1 MFLKILLQGLDPNL
15 SGYEAAL
22 TLYEREAGPQPEKVC
37 HFVFL
42 EHVLLE
48 EFEEKK
54 DIEKYLKEYSHF
66 SLLWGTV
73 LHTVDDVL
81 CNSNENQCP

>member
-15 SGYEAAL
+15 SGYKATL
-22 TLYEREAGPQPEKVC
+22 TLYEREAGLQPEKVC

-42 EHVLLE
+42 EHMLLE
-48 EFEEKK
+48 EFGKK
-54 DIEKYLKEYSHF
+54 GIKKYLKEYSHF

-73 LHTVDDVL
+73 LPTIDNVFV
-81 CNSNENQCP
+81 